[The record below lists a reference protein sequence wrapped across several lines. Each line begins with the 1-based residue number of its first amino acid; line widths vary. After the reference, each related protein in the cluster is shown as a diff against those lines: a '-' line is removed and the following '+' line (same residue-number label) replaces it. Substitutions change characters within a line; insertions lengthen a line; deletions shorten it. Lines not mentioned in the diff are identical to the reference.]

1 MKRVTIHDVAAAAG
15 VSISTVHQALKGK
28 NGVSEAT
35 RERILEIVENLGY
48 QPNIHAANLKRK
60 SKHMMTV

>member
-28 NGVSEAT
+28 NGISEAT

-48 QPNIHAANLKRK
+48 QPNIHAANLKWK